1 MVCSMQLRVKELA
14 LIMMK
19 IYRLSACA
27 AHKKPKHFHHNK
39 SLKAKSPFD
48 IGSSGGAFSLSS
60 TDQGKNLVCVSFFP
74 SHQSMLVYDMC
85 FVCHVRE
92 LLIIVSRA
100 SDTHASASAA
110 VSSAEVKYFVYFT
123 LA

>member
-27 AHKKPKHFHHNK
+27 AHKKPKHVHHNK
-39 SLKAKSPFD
+39 SLKAKSTD
-48 IGSSGGAFSLSS
+48 IGSRAVELFSLSS
-60 TDQGKNLVCVSFFP
+60 TDQGENLVCVAFFS

-85 FVCHVRE
+85 FVCHVQE
-92 LLIIVSRA
+92 LLIIVSQA
-100 SDTHASASAA
+100 NDTHASASAA
-110 VSSAEVKYFVYFT
+110 AVSSAIE
-123 LA
+123 